1 MNTKTLFAFI
11 LTLLVVTGFA
21 GSSYAATDEEIENAC
36 MNKADEQN
44 ISEDKYEDFVS
55 KCIADTKAGK

>member
-11 LTLLVVTGFA
+11 LALLVTTGFV

-44 ISEDKYEDFVS
+44 ISEDKYEDYVS
-55 KCIADTKAGK
+55 KCIADAKAGK